1 MSVRAVLQRS
11 SVSPSISP
19 LRLGLTRLLEQQ
31 ASFSRF
37 APRVV
42 VAVPAR
48 DEEGRIERC
57 LAALAGQR
65 QAKGGCE
72 DFGVL
77 VLANNCRDHTVP
89 RARTFLAA
97 AGLPHRVLSLD
108 VPPAHANAGLARG
121 LALDLAGT
129 WVERGGTQ
137 GALLTT
143 DADTVVAPDWLA
155 RNLAGLSAGCGAV
168 AGRFELDPVEAA
180 ALPSALRRRRR
191 IEAAY
196 EAALLALAGRLDP
209 LPHDPWPNHWTASGA
224 SFAVSL
230 AAYRRIGG
238 QPEVDVGEDRALAE
252 ALARHDIPIRHDP
265 DILVTTSAR
274 LEGRASGGCAATL
287 RQRLENHDLPG
298 DDKLEALPLALHRM
312 VLRLR
317 LRRAVAEGFDARAW
331 EHRLALPAGTLES
344 PTRLRFGEAWAR
356 AEARS
361 PHLAPRPLRP
371 SQMELHLIA
380 ARELLRTL
388 NRASRGDEQVQAI
401 ILGAL
406 LSYRRQGA
414 GGRRDEELGSVIA

>member
-1 MSVRAVLQRS
+1 MSASL
-11 SVSPSISP
+11 SPP
-19 LRLGLTRLLEQQ
+19 RLGFASLLERQ
-31 ASFSRF
+31 AGFSRF

-48 DEEGRIERC
+48 DEEARIERC
-57 LAALAGQR
+57 LTALVGQR
-65 QAKGGCE
+65 RAESDVGA
-72 DFGVL
+72 FGVL
-77 VLANNCRDHTVP
+77 VLANNCRDETVP
-89 RARTFLAA
+89 KARRVLAA
-97 AGLPHRVLSLD
+97 AGLPHRVLRLD
-108 VPPAHANAGLARG
+108 VPPAYANAGFARG
-121 LALDLAGT
+121 LALDLAST
-129 WVERGGTQ
+129 WIEHGGVH

-209 LPHDPWPNHWTASGA
+209 VPHDPWPNHWTASGA

-230 AAYRRIGG
+230 AAYRQIGG
-238 QPEVDVGEDRALAE
+238 QPNVEVGEDRALAA

-265 DILVTTSAR
+265 AIVVTTSAR

-298 DDKLEALPLALHRM
+298 DEKLEALPVALRRM
-312 VLRLR
+312 VLRRR
-317 LRRAVAEGFDARAW
+317 LRQAFDRGLDATAW
-331 EHRLALPAGTLES
+331 ERRLGVPVGALQGVA
-344 PTRLRFGEAWAR
+344 RVRFGEVWATVER
-356 AEARS
+356 LS
-361 PHLAPRPLRP
+361 PLLAPRPLRP
-371 SQMELHLIA
+371 SQMERHLVA
-380 ARELLRTL
+380 AHQLLRAL
-388 NRASRGDEQVQAI
+388 DRASRGNEKVEPI

-406 LSYRRQGA
+406 LRHQPQGV
-414 GGRRDEELGSVIA
+414 GGGRDEELGSLIA